1 MYIHKI
7 ILNFLI
13 CLSIL
18 LTTVNIV
25 DAYDWTK
32 HAGELYAIN
41 VPEKAPREKLSLS
54 EAQGIVVKYR
64 WIYVNSSLQDLN
76 EAKEQATKLSN
87 AVGRP
92 LVLVY
97 MPRHVGDGQRNDY
110 HPQFQTSLA
119 GLIERAIADGKEL
132 LISAKSYGVHQA
144 LRVMRRFDSPLILL
158 TGIAPAFG
166 AFGNQ
171 WSANVKQYVKDV
183 EQTRCKYCMIASEDD
198 GFTWRSGGAAYKK
211 RIGFRGDNDVG
222 RAMQKNRKNVH
233 IIVLHGADHAP
244 IDEYLNHGLVKAM
257 RQAADHFG
265 MKNTPVGDVVYGR
278 KIAPVAEATSS
289 QERSVRF
296 FLHFPDAYLVH
307 EPDNKRLQIVAE
319 GAALSYGAN
328 WEIKKMKDY
337 LYHLRQNIWKDFYWK
352 VNTSR
357 KQVYKVTGGSF
368 GKLGGQEKILR
379 IKVDVVGSVNN
390 PERFLLR
397 FPDAYLVHN
406 PGNKVLQI
414 IAERSVL
421 SYGKDW
427 DVKKMKDYLFHLRQ
441 KMWKDFYWK
450 VNTSRKKVYK
460 VRSGTFV
467 QLGGQEQVL
476 NIKVELKP

>member
-1 MYIHKI
+1 MNIHKI

-25 DAYDWTK
+25 DASDWVK

-54 EAQGIVVKYR
+54 EAQEIVIKYR

-110 HPQFQTSLA
+110 HPNFQASLA
-119 GLIERAIADGKEL
+119 GLIERTIADGKEL
-132 LISAKSYGVHQA
+132 LISAKSYGVHQT
-144 LRVMRRFDSPLILL
+144 LRVMRQFDSPLILL

-171 WSANVKQYVKDV
+171 WSANVKQYIKDV
-183 EQTRCKYCMIASEDD
+183 ERTRCKYCMIASEDD
-198 GFTWRSGGAAYKK
+198 IFTWRSGGAAYKK

-222 RAMQKNRKNVH
+222 RAMQKNKKNVH
-233 IIVLHGADHAP
+233 IIVLNGAGHAP
-244 IDEYLNHGLVKAM
+244 IDEYINHGLVKAM

-278 KIAPVAEATSS
+278 KIAPVAEETSN
-289 QERSVRF
+289 QESFARF

-307 EPDNKRLQIVAE
+307 EPGNKRLQIVAE
-319 GAALSYGAN
+319 GAVLSYGAD

-337 LYHLRQNIWKDFYWK
+337 LYHLRQNVWKDFYWK
-352 VNTSR
+352 GNTSR

-368 GKLGGQEKILR
+368 GQLRGQEKALG
-379 IKVDVVGSVNN
+379 IKVDVVGSTNN
-390 PERFLLR
+390 PDRFLLR
-397 FPDAYLVHN
+397 FPDAYLAYN
-406 PGNKVLQI
+406 PGNKSLQI
-414 IAERSVL
+414 IAEGAVL
-421 SYGKDW
+421 SYGGDW
-427 DVKKMKDYLFHLRQ
+427 EVKKMKDYLVHLRQ

-460 VRSGTFV
+460 VRNGTFG
-467 QLGGQEQVL
+467 QLGGQEQAL
-476 NIKVELKP
+476 NIKVE